1 MPDNKK
7 TATITPSGPAP
18 AALNIADTGSEVSR
32 RSFFSWLSLGWL
44 AFVAATGGFFTMM
57 LRFFFPNVL
66 FEPVQ
71 TFRAGYPD
79 DYTVGEVDLRWKVKY
94 GVWMVRNDE
103 GIYAHSTTCTHLGCT
118 VSYTHLTLPTI
129 LLV

>member
-1 MPDNKK
+1 MPENKK
-7 TATITPSGPAP
+7 TAPITPSGPPP
-18 AALNIADTGSEVSR
+18 AALNIADKESEVSR
-32 RSFFSWLSLGWL
+32 RSFFSWISVGWL

-79 DYTVGEVDLRWKVKY
+79 DYTVGVVDLRWKEKY

-103 GIYAHSTTCTHLGCT
+103 GIYALSTTCTHLGCT
-118 VSYTHLTLPTI
+118 PNWQPTGK
-129 LLV
+129 